1 MVNLVDRSLTRSQD
15 YDSFPSNATSPGDNL
30 PFSLPKGQ
38 ASPMAS
44 PYCGLPRI
52 HFLSTKP
59 YRKSI
64 RSAPSPRLSTQQEAP
79 SRKRCLRCG
88 ELYEDSDN
96 SPTACSFH
104 GHTTGTCIRSVLFR
118 CRGLTSVLVG
128 CRGER
133 VVLVEREREQAEHG
147 ERQLEEAMELL
158 RRVRRERAAWL
169 RLRVWRKPPY
179 PIEIKKDVVFRCV
192 RLLVRGRSK
201 SRETQLGAENGHAH
215 PQLTY
220 PTTGPSLHSSSSS
233 PAKSPASSP
242 GTTRIPLA
250 APPRVPRPL
259 PPSLRLPRP
268 PPSSS
273 WRSKCPLLAAAAPR
287 PLLRRGPAAAA
298 AGAGGAPGVRPQA
311 DEAGAHRFQDPPFPG
326 LPLASLLRSV
336 QASSEALEL
345 ML

>member
-1 MVNLVDRSLTRSQD
+1 MDQ
-15 YDSFPSNATSPGDNL
+15 
-30 PFSLPKGQ
+30 
-38 ASPMAS
+38 
-44 PYCGLPRI
+44 I
-52 HFLSTKP
+52 
-59 YRKSI
+59 
-64 RSAPSPRLSTQQEAP
+64 
-79 SRKRCLRCG
+79 KR
-88 ELYEDSDN
+88 
-96 SPTACSFH
+96 T
-104 GHTTGTCIRSVLFR
+104 V
-118 CRGLTSVLVG
+118 
-128 CRGER
+128 
-133 VVLVEREREQAEHG
+133 Q
-147 ERQLEEAMELL
+147 
-158 RRVRRERAAWL
+158 
-169 RLRVWRKPPY
+169 
-179 PIEIKKDVVFRCV
+179 IKKDVVFRCV

-259 PPSLRLPRP
+259 PPSLRLPRH

-345 ML
+345 MLNLVMVGMADQGNYPMVLQKVACQLHHRSHRCREGIVSFAIDFLMGGVSAVVSKTAVAPIECAELLIQNQDEIVKAGHIFESYKETTDSFA